1 MSIGSAM
8 MSATVMR
15 GLSELYGS
23 WKMSFIFLRA
33 SVSACPL
40 SEVKSSPSRA
50 TVPEVGS
57 VRRRTHLPVV
67 DLPQPDSPTMAKV
80 SPRWT
85 SNETPSSAWT
95 QAPALPSRPFLI
107 G

>member
-1 MSIGSAM
+1 MSMGSAM

-23 WKMSFIFLRA
+23 WKMSFIFWRA
-33 SVSACPL
+33 RTSASPE
-40 SEVKSSPSRA
+40 SAVKSSPSSV
-50 TVPEVGS
+50 TVPSVGS

-80 SPRWT
+80 SPLCSSKDT
-85 SNETPSSAWT
+85 SSRAWT
-95 QAPALPSRPFLI
+95 NCRDLPKRPFLM

>member
-15 GLSELYGS
+15 GLSEEYGS
-23 WKMSFIFLRA
+23 WKMSFIFCRA
-33 SVSACPL
+33 RVRSSPL
-40 SEVKSSPSRA
+40 SEVKSSPSSV
-50 TVPEVGS
+50 TVPSVGS

-80 SPRWT
+80 SPRCT
-85 SNETPSSAWT
+85 SKETSSRACT
-95 QAPALPSRPFLI
+95 
-107 G
+107 